1 MGLKWCNRLR
11 RQPQSGAWSL
21 IGEETFSRRA
31 ALFGGKLVKEGLA
44 EGFTAKKESVL
55 SSFKVGGVVE
65 PVKTT

>member
-1 MGLKWCNRLR
+1 
-11 RQPQSGAWSL
+11 
-21 IGEETFSRRA
+21 
-31 ALFGGKLVKEGLA
+31 LFGGKLVKEGLA